1 MSGTALIIGGGIA
14 GLTAAVAMQ
23 QLGFDVRVYERHS
36 EVRPVGA
43 GIMVAPNALQ
53 ALDVLGLAH
62 AVQARG
68 RRNNNL
74 MILDRQGRTLSKIAA
89 SWQGRSIV
97 TIHRADLHQILLDAL
112 KPGTLILGKSCLRV
126 EQDGKRVTAI
136 FADGSTDSGDLL
148 VAADG
153 IHSPIRT
160 QLFPD
165 IKPRYAGYTCWRG
178 IAHNVSGQGICEW
191 PTETWGGS
199 GRFGIVPLPDD
210 RIYWYALLNG
220 PAEDSAFAQYKVHD
234 LSEKFADFH
243 SPVSQVLAAMTDE
256 QLIRNDIYDLPPL
269 SRFASG
275 RVLLIGDAAHAV
287 TPNLGQGACQA
298 IEDGVMLMRCVAQQ
312 PSIEAA
318 FRSFELLRKQR
329 VAMIAKRSLYIGK
342 LAQLDRP
349 LLCRLRD
356 GVMRMIPDS
365 MQRNQM
371 TSLYKVDFA
380 K

>member
-23 QLGFDVRVYERHS
+23 QLGFDVRVYERYA

-62 AVQARG
+62 AVQTRG
-68 RRNNNL
+68 RRNNSM

-178 IAHNVSGQGICEW
+178 IAHNVSAQGICEW

-220 PAEDSAFAQYKVHD
+220 PAEDSAFAQYKVRD
-234 LSEKFADFH
+234 LSEKFSGFH

-298 IEDGVMLMRCVAQQ
+298 IEDGVMLMKCVAQQ

-356 GVMRMIPDS
+356 GMMRMIPDS